1 MAVTW
6 IKVKKIIHLPS
17 PPTRILFLS
26 FSEILYEKS
35 FSRNISSTLLSFLSG
50 VPTNVSCQLFVASLS
65 SINTENMVSLCT
77 FSIYLVRD
85 KLEIKAMVYTWPYI
99 ETDIVEYMV

>member
-1 MAVTW
+1 MDITSSKTFW
-6 IKVKKIIHLPS
+6 
-17 PPTRILFLS
+17 
-26 FSEILYEKS
+26 
-35 FSRNISSTLLSFLSG
+35 RNISSTLLSFLSG

-85 KLEIKAMVYTWPYI
+85 KLKIKAMVYTCAFLHLDRYSRI
-99 ETDIVEYMV
+99 YGLVEGYVRD